1 MRKVMNRFRRD
12 DRGATAT
19 EYAVLIV
26 FVALAV
32 AVGANILGNDLSNM
46 FSKIGA
52 SLAAVTLPTLP

>member
-1 MRKVMNRFRRD
+1 MHKLVNRFRRD

-32 AVGANILGNDLSNM
+32 AVGANILGNDLSNL